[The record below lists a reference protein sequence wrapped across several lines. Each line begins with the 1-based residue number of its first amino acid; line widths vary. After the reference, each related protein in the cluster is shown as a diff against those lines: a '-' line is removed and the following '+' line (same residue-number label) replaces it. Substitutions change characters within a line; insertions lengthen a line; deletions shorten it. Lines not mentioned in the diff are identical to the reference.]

1 MNQNKQIKLGTVLSY
16 CQVFVTII
24 VSILYTPI
32 MIKFLGKS
40 EYGLYNTVSSIISAL
55 SILSF
60 RYAQLCCPS
69 GGQGTE
75 ERVEENVFVFLL
87 AVLLRQAA

>member
-1 MNQNKQIKLGTVLSY
+1 M
-16 CQVFVTII
+16 
-24 VSILYTPI
+24 TP
-32 MIKFLGKS
+32 
-40 EYGLYNTVSSIISAL
+40 TAL
-55 SILSF
+55 SIFSF